1 MSINPLRWTLSAQVI
16 VALLSG
22 MLLGIFGGSDAYFYN
37 LDNGDLGQ
45 IGLLIIRLLKALAI
59 PLILFSILD
68 TFLQTHI
75 AARSGMRLVV
85 ICLTNVTVA
94 FAIALTLMNGL
105 KPGLDWRGEIDR
117 LLAKL
122 VTPEPSAA
130 TGAKPS
136 LDPLQNLSGYIPH
149 SLLDPL
155 INNNVIAVVLLALLF
170 GAALGS
176 LKRHP
181 PSDNALDLEPLAAM
195 INAIHL
201 LLIRTLHW
209 VVRLVPL
216 AVLCLVAQ
224 AVGKAGLGIFEQ
236 LAGYVGIITLGLC
249 LHGLIYYPLAAWAL
263 SGRSPREYLGKG
275 LNAILAGLSTNSSLA
290 TVPITLQCL
299 KRMCVADGPA
309 RLAVCAGTNLNNDG
323 VTLYEAMTA
332 LFLAQAL
339 GFDLDIIQ
347 QMVIILASLM
357 AGVGIAGVPEAG
369 LIVLPLVLN
378 AAGLP
383 DSVVVAAIPLV
394 APVDWF
400 LARVRSGVN
409 VLSDLLVAIL
419 LDTWEKHSPTMEQG
433 NRPNSE

>member
-1 MSINPLRWTLSAQVI
+1 MSINPIRWTLSAQVI
-16 VALLSG
+16 LALMSG
-22 MLLGIFGGSDAYFYN
+22 ILLGVTGGSEPYFHH

-68 TFLQTHI
+68 TFLQTRI
-75 AARSGMRLVV
+75 AARSGLRLIA
-85 ICLTNVTVA
+85 ICLMNVTVA
-94 FAIALTLMNGL
+94 FGIGLALMNVF
-105 KPGLDWRGEIDR
+105 KPGLTWRGEIDQ
-117 LLAKL
+117 LLTKL
-122 VTPEPSAA
+122 VTSEHLAP
-130 TGAKPS
+130 TGAQPS
-136 LDPLQNLSGYIPH
+136 LDPLQNLSAYIPQT
-149 SLLDPL
+149 LLDPL
-155 INNNVIAVVLLALLF
+155 INNNVIAVVLLAVLF

-181 PSDNALDLEPLAAM
+181 PIDSALDIEPLAAT
-195 INAIHL
+195 INAIHQ
-201 LLIRTLHW
+201 LLIRALHW

-224 AVGKAGLGIFEQ
+224 AVGKAGLGIFSQ

-249 LHGLIYYPLAAWAL
+249 LHGLFYYSLMAWIL

-275 LNAILAGLSTNSSLA
+275 LNAVLAGLSTNSSLA

-299 KRMCVADGPA
+299 RQMGIADGPA

-339 GFDLDIIQ
+339 GFDLDILQ
-347 QMVIILASLM
+347 QVIIILAALM

-369 LIVLPLVLN
+369 LIVLPLVLS

-383 DSVVVAAIPLV
+383 DTVVVAAIPLV

-400 LARVRSGVN
+400 IARIRSGVN

-419 LDTWEKHSPTMEQG
+419 LDTWEKRSPTVD
-433 NRPNSE
+433 PPTSAS

>member
-1 MSINPLRWTLSAQVI
+1 MSINPIHWTLSAQVI
-16 VALLSG
+16 LALVTG
-22 MLLGIFGGSDAYFYN
+22 ILLGITGGSEPYFYT

-68 TFLQTHI
+68 TFLQTRI
-75 AARSGMRLVV
+75 AARSGLRLVM
-85 ICLTNVTVA
+85 ICLVNVTVA
-94 FAIALTLMNGL
+94 FAIGLALMNAL
-105 KPGLDWRGEIDR
+105 KPGLTWRGEIDQ

-122 VTPEPSAA
+122 VTSEHLAPA
-130 TGAKPS
+130 GAKLS
-136 LDPLQNLSGYIPH
+136 LDPLQNLSGYIPQ

-181 PSDNALDLEPLAAM
+181 PIDGPLDIEPLAAT
-195 INAIHL
+195 ISAIHQ

-224 AVGKAGLGIFEQ
+224 AVGKAGLGIFSQ

-249 LHGLIYYPLAAWAL
+249 LHGLIYYSLMAWIL
-263 SGRSPREYLGKG
+263 SGRSPSEYLGKG
-275 LNAILAGLSTNSSLA
+275 LNAVLAGLSTNSSLA
-290 TVPITLQCL
+290 AVPITLQCL
-299 KRMCVADGPA
+299 KQMGVADGQA

-339 GFDLDIIQ
+339 GFDLDILQ
-347 QMVIILASLM
+347 QVVIILAALM

-369 LIVLPLVLN
+369 LIVLPLVLS

-383 DSVVVAAIPLV
+383 DTVVVAAIPLV

-400 LARVRSGVN
+400 IARIRSGVN
-409 VLSDLLVAIL
+409 VLSDLLVATL
-419 LDTWEKHSPTMEQG
+419 LDTWEKRSPTVE
-433 NRPNSE
+433 